1 MNYRCDASFQ
11 CAKITMNYLFWI
23 RLTRFNEGEVPVY
36 HVPGVP
42 TIFSSVGRPSGE
54 IREVW
59 LSEEDYQ
66 CAHGYVIRNCDY
78 FQVIERYITKSYSHF
93 KLII

>member
-1 MNYRCDASFQ
+1 
-11 CAKITMNYLFWI
+11 MNYLFWI

-42 TIFSSVGRPSGE
+42 NIFSSVGRPSGE

-66 CAHGYVIRNCDY
+66 CAHGYVIQNCDY
-78 FQVIERYITKSYSHF
+78 FQVIERYITKVILPF
-93 KLII
+93 